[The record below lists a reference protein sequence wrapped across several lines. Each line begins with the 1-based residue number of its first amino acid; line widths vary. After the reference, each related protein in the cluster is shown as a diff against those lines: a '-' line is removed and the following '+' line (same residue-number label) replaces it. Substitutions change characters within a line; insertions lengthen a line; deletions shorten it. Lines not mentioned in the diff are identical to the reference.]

1 MISYTH
7 QSYLKYRRTKILA
20 TLGPSSNDQV
30 TIENLIKAGVNVFR
44 LNMSHGTQKDH
55 TSTFLNIQKAANY
68 LKKEIAVLADLCGPK
83 IRAGTFPSGKI
94 ELTPGEDVIVTCRE
108 VKGAPGIIPSQ
119 YKQLAHDVRA
129 GNQILLDDGNIEL
142 RVRSVRADDI
152 TCEVINGGVL
162 SDHKGINLPDV
173 EVSTPS
179 LTDQDRIDAR
189 FAVELGV
196 DYLALSF
203 VRKGSDVIDL
213 RELIAATHSHV
224 GIIAKIEKPEALEN
238 IDDILQSA
246 DGIMV
251 ARGDLGVEMPP
262 QIVPSA
268 QDELIE
274 LARATRK
281 PVIVATQML
290 ESMISHPRPTRAEV
304 TDVANAVRHG
314 VDAIMLSA
322 ETAAGDYPVK
332 AVEMMDSIS
341 RQTELF
347 QSQRGAFAGL
357 SSPASTA
364 NRLPIE
370 DALSDSIAHLSRELD
385 VKAIVALS
393 VNDHSLAVM
402 SSSRP
407 AAPVIGIC
415 HDTRSA
421 RIANLLWGV
430 IPVTA
435 DPDEIDDLQ
444 QLAKHVSV
452 ENGLASEGDVI
463 LLLSGFSP
471 NPLENMPSVTI
482 LTV

>member
-1 MISYTH
+1 MITYTR
-7 QSYLKYRRTKILA
+7 QNYLKYRRTKILA
-20 TLGPSSNDQV
+20 TLGPSSNDQA

-55 TSTFLNIQKAANY
+55 TASFLKVHRAAKH

-83 IRAGTFPSGKI
+83 IRAGTFPSGKV
-94 ELTPGEDVIVTCRE
+94 ELTTGEDVIVTCRE
-108 VKGAPGIIPSQ
+108 IEGAPGLIPSQ
-119 YKQLAHDVRA
+119 YKQLAHDVKV

-142 RVRSVRADDI
+142 RVKSVLADDI
-152 TCEVINGGVL
+152 TCEVINGGML

-173 EVSTPS
+173 EVSTSS
-179 LTDQDRIDAR
+179 LTDQDRVDAQ

-213 RELIAATHSHV
+213 RKLISTTHSHV

-262 QIVPSA
+262 QIVPNA

-314 VDAIMLSA
+314 VDGIMLSA

-357 SSPASTA
+357 TSPISAV
-364 NRLPIE
+364 NQLPIE
-370 DALSDSIAHLSRELD
+370 DALSDSIAYLSRELD
-385 VKAIVALS
+385 VKAIVVLS
-393 VNDHSLAVM
+393 VNDHSLAVV

-407 AAPVIGIC
+407 AAPVVGIC
-415 HDTRSA
+415 HDARSA

-435 DPDEIDDLQ
+435 DLGNVDDLPL
-444 QLAKHVSV
+444 LAKHIAV
-452 ENGLASEGDVI
+452 ENDLASEGDVI
-463 LLLSGFSP
+463 LLLSGFST
-471 NPLENMPSVTI
+471 NPLKNIPSVTI
-482 LTV
+482 LRV